1 MQQTWGISLRTKAT
15 AAVLAIFLVA
25 LGVTAAVSIVQS
37 NHEIAAEQRR
47 SADAISHSLARSAEL
62 ALAVRDEA
70 ELTRLAAGFLW
81 DPNILFI
88 ALCDE
93 KDTVLSKAVQSSNAW
108 KYYEAKHSESPTFL
122 LSEKTVVISST
133 GEFGQDVNESS
144 ADRKPPAAAPSQRTV
159 GKVVVAL
166 STEPM
171 ETAQRRQTLLT
182 GGLTL
187 ATALLCAMLTSVV
200 VGAWTRRL
208 EMVVTASETIARG
221 DYSQGIRVSARDEIG
236 RLASAFE
243 QMRLTVQQRDQTL
256 LHRVEERTGDL
267 EMARRS
273 AEKLALSSQEAGARI
288 RAILDAA
295 ADGIITINDEGL
307 IESVNSAAERIFGF
321 APRVMIGHNIAQF
334 VPSLDQKNS
343 GASLRAFV
351 GARREVTGRRK
362 DGTTF
367 PMEMNVSEV
376 QLGRRIYTAIVR
388 DITEIKEAQLKL
400 DATNK
405 QLLQASRQAGMAEVA
420 TGVLHNVGNVLNS
433 VNVSATLIAEKLS
446 NSKVT
451 GLGKAMDLVN
461 KNSADL
467 TAYLTADEKGK
478 QIPAY
483 LSSVTR
489 RLLEEQNE
497 LLSEITLLAKN
508 IEHIKDIVSMQ
519 QAYAGASGI
528 VEKIQ
533 AIELVE
539 DALRMNAAALARHD
553 VIVVRE
559 FIDKPE
565 IVVDKHKVLQILIN
579 FIRNAKYAMDE
590 ALQNDRRLTLR
601 VTCEDE
607 MLVISVRDTGTGI
620 SAENLTRVF
629 THGFTTRREG
639 HGFGLH
645 SGALAAREMGGE
657 ISAQSDGVGQ
667 GATFTVKL
675 PLNPRA
681 KTL

>member
-15 AAVLAIFLVA
+15 AAVLAIILVA

-70 ELTRLAAGFLW
+70 ELARLATGFLW

-93 KDTVLSKAVQSSNAW
+93 KGTVLSKAVQSSNAW
-108 KYYEAKHSESPTFL
+108 KFYEAKHVESPAFL

-133 GEFGQDVNESS
+133 GEFGQDVSDS
-144 ADRKPPAAAPSQRTV
+144 LADRKPSQRTV

-221 DYSQGIRVSARDEIG
+221 DYSQGIRVPSRDEIG

-334 VPSLDQKNS
+334 VPSLDQHDA

-362 DGTTF
+362 DGATF

-376 QLGRRIYTAIVR
+376 QLGRRIYTGIVR
-388 DITEIKEAQLKL
+388 DITEIKDAQLKL

-433 VNVSATLIAEKLS
+433 VNVSATLIAERLS

-451 GLGKAMDLVN
+451 GLGKAMELLN
-461 KNSADL
+461 SNSADL
-467 TAYLTADEKGK
+467 AAYLTANEKGK

-483 LSSVTR
+483 LTSVTR
-489 RLLEEQNE
+489 RLLEEQAE
-497 LLSEITLLAKN
+497 LLREISLLAKN

-533 AIELVE
+533 ATELVE

-590 ALQNDRRLTLR
+590 AVPNDRRLTLR
-601 VTCEDE
+601 VACEGE
-607 MLVISVRDTGTGI
+607 MLAISVKDTGTGI

-657 ISAQSDGVGQ
+657 ISAHSDGAGQ

-681 KTL
+681 KLL